1 MRGEVQNI
9 IQFGSALMSIP
20 TFLRARLESSEII
33 MRHPKHLD
41 RKCDS
46 EVRIG
51 DRASFA
57 EDTLNSLLGP

>member
-1 MRGEVQNI
+1 
-9 IQFGSALMSIP
+9 MSIP
-20 TFLRARLESSEII
+20 IFLRARLECSEII
-33 MRHPKHLD
+33 MGHPKHLD

-57 EDTLNSLLGP
+57 EDTLNSLFGP